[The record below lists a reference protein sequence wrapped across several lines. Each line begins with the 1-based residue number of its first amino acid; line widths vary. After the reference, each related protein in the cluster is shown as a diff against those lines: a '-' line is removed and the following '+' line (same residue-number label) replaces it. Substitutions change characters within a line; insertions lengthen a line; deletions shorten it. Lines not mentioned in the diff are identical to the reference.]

1 MKLVRF
7 TKTLQNQKKI
17 LHFFAL
23 LFLIQFLGVE
33 CLKGATKTWS
43 GGTGTTLNWTTGSNW
58 GGTAPV
64 AGDDIVFN
72 TIGTITFTTLPGAN
86 VAYNSLTINQGTV
99 NLDGGNNRAFTLGGN
114 SGVDFFIANGA
125 SFGGTRINITLAANA
140 TASIN
145 GTLSVSGTNNRTF
158 NTNGTNV
165 ATTVSGSIIN
175 SGTVTCTTASK
186 LVFSNSSTYQH
197 ARDAGNIPT
206 STWNATSNCNL
217 TGTTA
222 TIPTGLNQTFS
233 NFTWNCTSQS
243 ANTTLSPTSLSILGN
258 LTINGT
264 GASNLSIAQNLSI
277 GGNVILNAGTF
288 DASTYTYTVAGDW
301 TNNGGAFIP
310 GSGTVI
316 FTGNN
321 SAIHG
326 TVGTQTFNNLT
337 VNKTD
342 GQTLTSLTDITTNN
356 DFSLNSGTFVLN
368 NSTTNVRNLNVN
380 GNYIQSSGIFDFNN
394 VDNGA
399 NSYINVSGNFTN
411 TAGIGSVTTN
421 GNGAENGL
429 INLLGVNK
437 SLNVTTTGAMIWT
450 KIIVPIS
457 GSIQMLSNLSLY
469 GDSSD
474 PKYYGSFTVNGSLNM
489 GTYIITDS
497 DGTTN
502 SSAGTMF
509 YLNSGGSILTAN
521 TDGLTSNGANGSIQ
535 VTGIRT
541 YNSAANYT
549 YNGSTNQTIG
559 NGLSTA
565 NNLTINN
572 TSGIVTASG
581 TLTVNGTL
589 TTTNGGTLN
598 MGTNQLLGTL
608 SSITNDGTIQTQ
620 NTSATPIPTGRT
632 WGGTI
637 LYNGATGQT
646 IPASTFN
653 NLTVNNSSGVT
664 LAANSTVNNL
674 LTLTAGRLTI
684 GANNLTLGV
693 DALAVAG
700 TLNASNMIVA
710 TSTGQVRKQIN
721 KNESYLLPIGDAT
734 GTAEYSPITVGFT
747 SGTYAGGAYYG
758 TNVTNTKHPS
768 NTTITN
774 FLNRYWTVTQSG
786 ITSFIASVTGTYLN
800 ADITGS
806 ETGQAASRY
815 TGSIWVKYG
824 ALGSNN
830 LSATS
835 LTSFGDFT
843 GLNNTPTI
851 SATPTSLTTFTYPFN
866 NGPSNILSFTV
877 SGTDL
882 VENVII
888 SPSASFEVSATGGA
902 GFTASPSVSL
912 PPTGGSISS
921 LPVYVRMKSGLSTG
935 AVASQNIIVSTSGAT
950 SVNVSCS
957 GTVSNQPV
965 ITVSPA
971 SSTLFSYTFAL
982 GPSTE
987 QTFNISGSNLYSN
1000 VTITAP
1006 ANYEISLTSGANF
1019 VTTTLTI
1026 PITSGSLILGTGTF
1040 TNVPIYVRLK
1050 SGLGT
1055 GNFNEN
1061 VVASATYAANQTIV
1075 CTGTVSPKATLTTST
1090 SWLASFIYSGAGP
1103 SASQTFQLNGT
1114 NLGTNNVTITPPTD
1128 FELSPNGSTWYTTS
1142 FTISPT
1148 GGSVNQLMYARLRA
1162 SRAVGNYGP
1171 QNVTLTAQGAVVKT
1185 VAFNGSVVNSATILT
1200 SKTTLTGFGYL
1211 FGSGPSTEQFVTV
1224 SGASLT
1230 NNITITPPANFE
1242 VLNPSTGTYQS
1253 TAITLTRSGTTVAAI
1268 NIGIRLKAGI
1278 VAADHTGNL
1287 NIASSGAT
1295 SKTVALTGKVY
1306 ATPLITSTGGG
1317 NYCIGE
1323 TINLTSSGTDVQ
1335 SRFWTGPNSYYST
1348 LVNPSITNATTA
1360 MSGDYIVTGNVE
1372 VGGNLIYNGDFELG
1386 NTGVGS
1392 SYSYVAPTTDAL
1404 IPEDLYTVVA
1414 LASTVHG
1421 NFNSN
1426 PDHTLAP
1433 GTLQMVIN
1441 GNRTAGVVV
1450 WSQSVSV
1457 VNNANYEFT
1466 YWLQTVV
1473 NGTDPAPAKLQL
1485 YVNGVMAGPIY
1496 TANPTSG
1503 VWTKYLYNTNA
1514 GSNNILNLELINQTT
1529 VANGNDFALDDIS
1542 FKQILS
1548 ATSTQSVVVSPSV
1561 VPSVTVTHSPSTVY
1575 QNTPVV
1581 FTANPINGG
1590 LTPTYKWFV
1599 GGVEQIGQTASTF
1612 NLTPT
1617 STGNVTVTCEM
1628 TSSIVCAAPKPAT
1641 GNDIINV
1648 QAPLVNYWMG
1658 YIDIDWGKPANWT
1671 AGFVPATGDNVIY
1684 ATVANFGTAAI
1695 RDLQLDKNRTIGS
1708 LINATIRRLLIP
1720 AGLTLSCNNTI
1731 NVTPPVTVPVTNPED
1746 LVYIYASTSLPN
1758 GSIIYRNTQSLPA
1771 YGTVEMYSPASWDLS
1786 RPINQKYNW
1795 QFFGI
1800 PVTAVDALPT
1810 FYGAYVRE
1818 LIESDNDT
1826 STHWRML
1833 TNTSVLVPFKG
1844 YELCQQNAN
1853 TLYTFKGQLVNRN
1866 FESGQF
1872 VKTTT
1877 GNPLY
1882 PGQHLFANPYTAAL
1896 DINLI
1901 DFGNGVEKT
1910 AYLYA
1915 TGTFVQWR
1923 TNKLKT
1929 DGAIPGQYFAIPRG
1943 QAGEFGIPRQVPSMG
1958 TLMVRVPKA
1967 NATTELSY
1975 VNFAY
1980 NTVAMGNLERQRVK
1994 AATIADNQTTTV
2006 VDVEGENAA
2015 DRMWLMSNEG
2025 FTRGF
2030 DNGFDGIK
2038 LKGSALNP
2046 QLYAV
2051 EKDGEYQVNSV
2062 DDLNN
2067 TTLAFQAG
2075 QDTEYKIKFTHNDN
2089 TALKYNKILLHDLI
2103 ENRIV
2108 DITSSGT
2115 EYTFNATSASSS
2127 VLRFKIIT
2135 QTNNIETMKL
2145 NVSKTYYYNNQLY
2158 VQNFS
2163 NISGKVYVYDISGRT
2178 VAMKSISANENIQIA
2193 TPKSNV
2199 YIVKIAIGESTE
2211 TVKLFLK

>member
-7 TKTLQNQKKI
+7 TTSVIIQVPMK
-17 LHFFAL
+17 FFIAL
-23 LFLIQFLGVE
+23 LFLFLLMNVGSVSGAVITITNNRNWTDQTINPADDVIVRA
-33 CLKGATKTWS
+33 GATLTVNVGNAACNS
-43 GGTGTTLNWTTGSNW
+43 LQLGGTTGNGAGTLTFSGANRILTVTGLVQIGGW
-58 GGTAPV
+58 GNANR
-64 AGDDIVFN
+64 D
-72 TIGTITFTTLPGAN
+72 GTITFISTSTLTAGS
-86 VAYNSLTINQGTV
+86 VI
-99 NLDGGNNRAFTLGGN
+99 
-114 SGVDFFIANGA
+114 
-125 SFGGTRINITLAANA
+125 FGGTGGTPAQGTITMTNGGTLNTGSLTVGAGGGG
-140 TASIN
+140 TWTPGTGTVSLTTTIGVGLSIN
-145 GTLSVSGTNNRTF
+145 GNLNIGNGTTLSTSVSNFNMTVGGNWSNNGTFTPGTGTVDFNGAGAGNIGASNFNNVTFSGAGTKTATGALTVAGNVSISNNFTSGAFTHTVGGNWTISGTFTATGSTIDFNGAGAGNIGVSNFNNVTF
-158 NTNGTNV
+158 SGAGTKTATGALTVAGNV
-165 ATTVSGSIIN
+165 SIIN
-175 SGTVTCTTASK
+175 NFTAGAFTHTVGGNWTRGGTFTATG
-186 LVFSNSSTYQH
+186 STIDFNG
-197 ARDAGNIPT
+197 AGIGNI
-206 STWNATSNCNL
+206 
-217 TGTTA
+217 
-222 TIPTGLNQTFS
+222 
-233 NFTWNCTSQS
+233 
-243 ANTTLSPTSLSILGN
+243 
-258 LTINGT
+258 
-264 GASNLSIAQNLSI
+264 GASNFN
-277 GGNVILNAGTF
+277 NVTFSGAGTKT
-288 DASTYTYTVAGDW
+288 STGALTVAGNVSINNNFTAGLFTHTVGGNW
-301 TNNGGAFIP
+301 TNNGGTFIP
-310 GSGTVI
+310 GTGTVTFNGSGGSLI
-316 FTGNN
+316 NG
-321 SAIHG
+321 SAI
-326 TVGTQTFNNLT
+326 TQTFNNLI
-337 VNKTD
+337 VNETA
-342 GQTLTSLTDITTNN
+342 GQTLSV
-356 DFSLNSGTFVLN
+356 SG
-368 NSTTNVRNLNVN
+368 STTTL
-380 GNYIQSSGIFDFNN
+380 
-394 VDNGA
+394 
-399 NSYINVSGNFTN
+399 NVSGAFTQTTGNFIAPSTM
-411 TAGIGSVTTN
+411 SVT
-421 GNGAENGL
+421 GN
-429 INLLGVNK
+429 
-437 SLNVTTTGAMIWT
+437 TT
-450 KIIVPIS
+450 
-457 GSIQMLSNLSLY
+457 L
-469 GDSSD
+469 
-474 PKYYGSFTVNGSLNM
+474 
-489 GTYIITDS
+489 
-497 DGTTN
+497 
-502 SSAGTMF
+502 SAGTF
-509 YLNSGGSILTAN
+509 TAPTNLNLSGNLTNNGATFTPGSGTVSMNGSGFAIGGSAT
-521 TDGLTSNGANGSIQ
+521 TTF
-535 VTGIRT
+535 
-541 YNSAANYT
+541 
-549 YNGSTNQTIG
+549 
-559 NGLSTA
+559 

-572 TSGIVTASG
+572 VDGS
-581 TLTVNGTL
+581 TLGN
-589 TTTNGGTLN
+589 
-598 MGTNQLLGTL
+598 
-608 SSITNDGTIQTQ
+608 SI
-620 NTSATPIPTGRT
+620 
-632 WGGTI
+632 
-637 LYNGATGQT
+637 
-646 IPASTFN
+646 
-653 NLTVNNSSGVT
+653 
-664 LAANSTVNNL
+664 TVNNL

-693 DALAVAG
+693 DALTVAG

-710 TSTGQVRKQIN
+710 TSTGQVRKLIN
-721 KNESYLLPIGDAT
+721 KNESFLFPIGDAT

-758 TNVTNTKHPS
+758 TNVTNTKHPN

-786 ITSFIASVTGTYLN
+786 ITSYIASVTGTYLN

-824 ALGSNN
+824 ALGSNI

-888 SPSASFEVSATGGA
+888 SPSASFEVSATGGV

-921 LPVYVRMKSGLSTG
+921 LPVYVRMKSGLNLG
-935 AVASQNIIVSTSGAT
+935 AVASQNLVVSTSGAT

-957 GTVSNQPV
+957 GTVTTQPL

-982 GPSTE
+982 GPSAQ

-1026 PITSGSLILGTGTF
+1026 PITSGSLILGTGAF

-1061 VVASATYAANQTIV
+1061 VVVSATYAANKTIA

-1103 SASQTFQLNGT
+1103 SASQTFQLNGA
-1114 NLGTNNVTITPPTD
+1114 NLGTNNVTITPPAD
-1128 FELSPNGSTWYTTS
+1128 FDLSPNGSTWYTTS

-1148 GGSVNQLMYARLRA
+1148 GGAVNQLMYARLRA

-1171 QNVTLTAQGAVVKT
+1171 QNVTLAALGATVKT
-1185 VAFNGSVVNSATILT
+1185 VALNGSVVNSATILT

-1230 NNITITPPANFE
+1230 NNITITPPANYE

-1253 TAITLTRSGTTVAAI
+1253 TAITLTRSGTTVAATI
-1268 NIGIRLKAGI
+1268 ISIRLKAGI
-1278 VAADHTGNL
+1278 AAGDYTGNL
-1287 NIASSGAT
+1287 DIASSGAT
-1295 SKTVALTGKVY
+1295 PKTVALTGKVY

-1335 SRFWTGPNSYYST
+1335 SRFWTGPNSFYST
-1348 LVNPSITNATTA
+1348 TSNPSLTNATTA
-1360 MSGDYIVTGNVE
+1360 MSGDYTVTGNVE
-1372 VGGNLIYNGDFELG
+1372 VGGNLIYNGDFELR

-1392 SYSYVAPTTDAL
+1392 SYTYVPLSTNAL
-1404 IPEDLYTVVA
+1404 QPEDLYTIV
-1414 LASTVHG
+1414 SFPRSVHN
-1421 NFNSN
+1421 NFNRVA
-1426 PDHTLAP
+1426 DHSPAATDS
-1433 GTLQMVIN
+1433 LQMVIN

-1514 GSNNILNLELINQTT
+1514 GSNSILNLELINQTT
-1529 VANGNDFALDDIS
+1529 AANGNDFALDDIS

-1548 ATSTQSVVVSPSV
+1548 ATSTQNVVVSPSV

-1581 FTANPINGG
+1581 FTANPVNGG

-1599 GGVEQIGQTASTF
+1599 GGVEQVGQTASTF

-1628 TSSIVCAAPKPAT
+1628 TSSIVCAAPKPAI

-1648 QAPLVNYWMG
+1648 QAPIVNYWMG

-1771 YGTVEMYSPASWDLS
+1771 YGTVEMYSPASWDLL

-1800 PVTAVDALPT
+1800 PVASLPALPT

-1853 TLYTFKGQLVNRN
+1853 TLYTFKGQLVNSN
-1866 FESGQF
+1866 FNSGQF

-1929 DGAIPGQYFAIPRG
+1929 DGAIPGQYFAVPRG
-1943 QAGEFGIPRQVPSMG
+1943 QAGQFGIPRQVPSMG

-1980 NTVAMGNLERQRVK
+1980 NTVTMGNLERQRVK
-1994 AATIADNQTTTV
+1994 EASIADNQTTTII
-2006 VDVEGENAA
+2006 DVEGENAA

-2025 FTRGF
+2025 FSRGF
-2030 DNGFDGIK
+2030 DNGFDGVK

-2115 EYTFNATSASSS
+2115 EYSFNATSASST

-2135 QTNNIETMKL
+2135 QTNNTETMKQ
-2145 NVSKTYYYNNQLY
+2145 NISKAYYFNNQLY

-2178 VAMKSISANENIQIA
+2178 VAIKSISANENIQIA

-2199 YIVKIAIGESTE
+2199 YIVKTAIGENSI
-2211 TVKLFLK
+2211 L